1 MKGQVKFITVM
12 LIFGSIGIFVKGIDL
27 SSSEIALLRGAIGS
41 IFLIGASFL
50 VKNRV
55 SFSSIKRNLLLLTLS
70 GATLGLNWIFLFE
83 AFRYT
88 TIASATLSYY
98 FAPIFVLLLAPFIL
112 KEKLTIVKV
121 GSVLVAMTGLFLV
134 VSNGGSVVG
143 DSGSH
148 VTGIMYGLLAAVF
161 YASVILMNK
170 FIKNQSDFDTT
181 VAQLTVAAIVLLPY
195 VLLNEDMNVSVL
207 DFESIMFILILG
219 IFHTGIAYLL
229 YFSAIKEL
237 KGQKIAILSYID
249 PISAVIFAAIFLAE
263 GMTLL
268 QMIGGILI
276 LGSTM
281 LSERLDSKLKRK
293 IPLNAND
300 KS

>member
-1 MKGQVKFITVM
+1 MKGQVKFIVVM

-27 SSSEIALLRGAIGS
+27 SSSEIALLRGAIGC

-55 SFSSIKRNLLLLTLS
+55 SFPSIKRNLLLLTLS
-70 GATLGLNWIFLFE
+70 GAALGFNWIFLFE
-83 AFRYT
+83 AYHYT

-98 FAPIFVLLLAPFIL
+98 FAPIFVMLLAPVVL
-112 KEKLTIVKV
+112 KEKLTIIKV
-121 GSVLVAMTGLFLV
+121 GSILVAMIGLFLV

-143 DSGSH
+143 DSGNH
-148 VTGIMYGLLAAVF
+148 VIGIMYGLLAAMF

-195 VLLNEDMNVSVL
+195 VLVKEDMSVSAL
-207 DFESIMFILILG
+207 DIESVIFILILG
-219 IFHTGIAYLL
+219 IFHTGVAYLL

-237 KGQKIAILSYID
+237 KGQRIAILSYID

-263 GMTLL
+263 GMTLFH
-268 QMIGGILI
+268 IAGGILI

-281 LSERLDSKLKRK
+281 LNERIDSKLSRK
-293 IPLNAND
+293 SLDAND

>member
-121 GSVLVAMTGLFLV
+121 GSILVAMTGLFLV